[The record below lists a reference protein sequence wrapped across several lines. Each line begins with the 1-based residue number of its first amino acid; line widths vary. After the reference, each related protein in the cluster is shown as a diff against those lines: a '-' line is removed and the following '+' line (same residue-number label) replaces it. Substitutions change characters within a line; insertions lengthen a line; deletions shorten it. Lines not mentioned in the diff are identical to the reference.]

1 MHFNHSSNG
10 YIFSYTCKEAPL
22 TEIEKIRATTMMRN
36 NRILQSLGIPAVVS
50 MIRKTHGGRGG
61 KGGRC
66 GSPLSSDGSSAITQ
80 GESSDYN
87 PRDDQVTEEEE
98 EEVQGSLGEEIV
110 QVHTP
115 HHFWRAGITFICLLI
130 FVLL

>member
-10 YIFSYTCKEAPL
+10 YIFSYTCIEAPL

-66 GSPLSSDGSSAITQ
+66 GSPLSSDGSYAIIQ
-80 GESSDYN
+80 GGSSNYN

-98 EEVQGSLGEEIV
+98 EVQGSLGEGIV
-110 QVHTP
+110 QVHNP
-115 HHFWRAGITFICLLI
+115 HHCWRAGITFICLLI